1 MNAADSAKGWYRI
14 AQMDSYMAHNSF
26 DTMHPKP
33 FELICFHTQQAVEK
47 LLKGF
52 LTVNAVMLLKTHDL
66 LILHDMCLEIREDFE
81 PLRMAIGR
89 LNPYGVQPRYPNE
102 IEITEEDTRRALHDM
117 DSVMMFFDSR
127 VFEKEN
133 GT

>member
-1 MNAADSAKGWYRI
+1 
-14 AQMDSYMAHNSF
+14 MDSHMAHNSF

-33 FELICFHTQQAVEK
+33 FELICFHAQQSAEK

-52 LTVNAVMLLKTHDL
+52 LTVNAITPPKTHDL

-81 PLRMAIGR
+81 PLRLALGR

-102 IEITEEDTRRALHDM
+102 IEIAEKDTLQALMDM
-117 DSVMMFFDSR
+117 DLVMMFFNSCI
-127 VFEKEN
+127 FS
-133 GT
+133 T